1 MARFPSRRNAPTIL
15 VLIQLLLVINYLQVT
30 TPITT
35 VPKMGVDL
43 VPPLLEN
50 TETKTQNGYYS
61 YTRLETLQNY
71 RLNSAFPRIQ
81 YQLHRLPVL
90 YPTRYPMSVRL
101 PSPPTL
107 HGTTSPALS
116 PPPQDPCSAGIS
128 GCQRAR
134 LWGGGPRDQL
144 TSSHSPLASINIV
157 SDVCRSPVGAGEAR

>member
-15 VLIQLLLVINYLQVT
+15 VLIQLVLVINYLQYRKWGGGGFST
-30 TPITT
+30 
-35 VPKMGVDL
+35 
-43 VPPLLEN
+43 PLLEN

-71 RLNSAFPRIQ
+71 RLNSAFLRIQ

-101 PSPPTL
+101 PPHSMVPRPPL
-107 HGTTSPALS
+107 CP
-116 PPPQDPCSAGIS
+116 PPPQDPCSVGIS

-134 LWGGGPRDQL
+134 LWGKGPRDQL